1 MSEDYS
7 YLEIQSVTTNTF
19 VLTVANSGGSSGT
32 EGAYVVAFKAA
43 ITTNVT
49 AGDIDSVTITMP
61 SAALEASQQLESI
74 NISSDAQETVMV
86 LTVPRGI
93 ESGAAGAA
101 TSLINYNYPVV
112 RGVIGNNQPSFVNM
126 AAFITSTNV
135 NANNFNI
142 FNILGSDEAV
152 GDASTI
158 KVLF

>member
-19 VLTVANSGGSSGT
+19 VLTVASSGGSSGT

-43 ITTNVT
+43 ITTLENS
-49 AGDIDSVTITMP
+49 GDVDSVTITMP

-74 NISSDAQETVMV
+74 NISSTLQETVMV

-93 ESGAAGAA
+93 ENGAAGAA

-112 RGVIGNNQPSFVNM
+112 RGVIGNSEPAFTNM
-126 AAFITSTNV
+126 SAFITSTNV
-135 NANNFNI
+135 NAGNFNI
-142 FNILGSDEAV
+142 FNIAGSDESGGQAT
-152 GDASTI
+152 TI